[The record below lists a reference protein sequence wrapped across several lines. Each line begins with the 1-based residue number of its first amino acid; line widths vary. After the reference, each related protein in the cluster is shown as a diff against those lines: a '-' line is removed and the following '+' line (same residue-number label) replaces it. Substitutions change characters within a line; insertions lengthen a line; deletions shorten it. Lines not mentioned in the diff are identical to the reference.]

1 MATQKIKLNWK
12 DGVHFESEGPGGNVL
27 IDGSEEVGGQGKGLR
42 PKALMLSAL
51 AGCSGIDIA
60 SLIKKMR
67 IDVDH
72 FDIDV
77 EAELTDEHPKFYN
90 KVFVVFNFYG
100 DNLNEK
106 KIEKAV
112 TLSID
117 TYCGV
122 MEMFRQFAT
131 IETKINYLAK
141 Q

>member
-1 MATQKIKLNWK
+1 MATQKISLNWK
-12 DGVHFESEGPGGNVL
+12 DGVHFESKGPGGNVP

-51 AGCSGIDIA
+51 AGCSGIDVA

-67 IDVDH
+67 IDVDT

-77 EAELTDEHPKFYN
+77 EAELTEEHPKFYH
-90 KVFVVFNFYG
+90 KVWVNFNFYG
-100 DNLNEK
+100 DNLNQK

-112 TLSID
+112 TLSVD

-131 IETKINYLAK
+131 VETKINYFPK
-141 Q
+141 K